1 MKEELYDDIFEDK
14 EEQIDFKASL
24 FKYIIRWPW
33 FVASVIVCMACAW
46 IYLKQSTPAYNINAS
61 ILIKDEK
68 KGGMLGNE
76 FSGLEDLGLLNPS
89 KNIDNE
95 IEILQSKSLIKDVVN
110 ELGLY
115 IGYTASK
122 GFKTV
127 RPLRRIAYT
136 CPLFSQRCRTARC
149 THVAHCRLSEKRT
162 DRS

>member
-68 KGGMLGNE
+68 KGGMLGIFRTRRPWTPQPVKKHRQRNRN
-76 FSGLEDLGLLNPS
+76 FTKQVLD
-89 KNIDNE
+89 
-95 IEILQSKSLIKDVVN
+95 
-110 ELGLY
+110 
-115 IGYTASK
+115 K
-122 GFKTV
+122 G
-127 RPLRRIAYT
+127 
-136 CPLFSQRCRTARC
+136 CG
-149 THVAHCRLSEKRT
+149 
-162 DRS
+162 

>member
-68 KGGMLGNE
+68 KAAAREMY
-76 FSGLEDLGLLNPS
+76 LLIS
-89 KNIDNE
+89 I
-95 IEILQSKSLIKDVVN
+95 
-110 ELGLY
+110 
-115 IGYTASK
+115 
-122 GFKTV
+122 
-127 RPLRRIAYT
+127 
-136 CPLFSQRCRTARC
+136 QRLPVC
-149 THVAHCRLSEKRT
+149 VPKYSEY
-162 DRS
+162 